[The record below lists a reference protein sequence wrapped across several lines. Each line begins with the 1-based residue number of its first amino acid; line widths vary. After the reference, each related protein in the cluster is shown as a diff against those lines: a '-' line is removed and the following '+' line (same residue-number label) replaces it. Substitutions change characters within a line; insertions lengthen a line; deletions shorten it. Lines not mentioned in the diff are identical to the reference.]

1 MIAVFDTRTL
11 PVLMSEIF
19 SFAANKMN
27 KVLNKQERAVVVEP
41 EGFLVHEIKGP
52 LLEGEEEKAGMWA
65 VRIIKDS

>member
-1 MIAVFDTRTL
+1 
-11 PVLMSEIF
+11 
-19 SFAANKMN
+19 MN
-27 KVLNKQERAVVVEP
+27 KQGREIIVEP